1 MFSGGLMR
9 VNIVKRAKRL
19 LTPALGWD
27 TELVVRRARGAEVE
41 TKTGKKYLDF
51 SCGTATTN
59 IGHCHPK
66 VISAAKHQMNNL
78 IHAGGVYYYDSLV
91 KVAEELKVITPGAI
105 DMFFFSNSGAEAIE
119 GAMKLAK
126 SVTHRPAILSFR
138 GAFHGRTLGCV
149 SITSSNVKYRKNYEP
164 LLPSVYRAPFANC
177 YRCPYGQHRETCA
190 FECIQFIRDIFNQ
203 EVHPEQT
210 AAIVFEP
217 VQGEGGYIVPP
228 IEFIQFL
235 RDFSR
240 EHGIMLI
247 ADEVQTGFGRTGK
260 WFACDHFGVE
270 PDIIVMAKGIASGF
284 PLSAFGAPSKIMK
297 QWAPGAHGTT
307 FGGNPVSCA
316 AAVATIKAIRD
327 EKMLENCQELSKEAF
342 SRLKKI
348 KNGNPIVGDVRGLGF
363 MIGIE
368 LVDRNGDPNAEA
380 TEKILQ
386 HCLDAGLIL
395 ISCGTHGNVIRFIP
409 PINITREQLNRGLDI
424 LDSALQAV
432 TEEEFEAVHA

>member
-1 MFSGGLMR
+1 MR
-9 VNIVKRAKRL
+9 INVVKRARKY

-41 TKTGKKYLDF
+41 TKSGEKYLDF

-66 VISAAKHQMNNL
+66 VVSAAKHQINNL
-78 IHAGGVYYYDSLV
+78 IHTGGVYFYDSIV
-91 KVAEELKVITPGAI
+91 KVAEELKAITPGAI

-119 GAMKLAK
+119 GALKLAK

-138 GAFHGRTLGCV
+138 GAFHGRTMGCV

-164 LLPSVYRAPFANC
+164 MLPSVYRAPYAYC
-177 YRCPYGQHRETCA
+177 YRCPYGQKRESCA
-190 FECIQFIRDIFNQ
+190 FECIQFIRDVFKH

-210 AAIVFEP
+210 AAIIFEP

-228 IEFIQFL
+228 KEFIQFL
-235 RDFSR
+235 RDFSK

-247 ADEVQTGFGRTGK
+247 ADEVQTGFGRTGR
-260 WFACDHFGVE
+260 WFACEHFGIE

-284 PLSAFGAPSKIMK
+284 PLSAFGAPTKIMR

-316 AAVATIKAIRD
+316 ASVATIKAIR
-327 EKMLENCQELSKEAF
+327 EGKMLENCQALSLEAF
-342 SRLKKI
+342 SKLKKMRDNNTMI
-348 KNGNPIVGDVRGLGF
+348 GDVRGLGF
-363 MIGIE
+363 MIGVE
-368 LVDRNGDPNAEA
+368 LIDKNGAPNAVA
-380 TEKILQ
+380 TEKVVQ
-386 HCLDAGLIL
+386 RCLEAGLIL
-395 ISCGTHGNVIRFIP
+395 ITCGTNGNVIRIIP
-409 PINITREQLNRGLDI
+409 PINITREQLMRGLDI
-424 LDSALQAV
+424 LEAAV
-432 TEEEFEAVHA
+432 EMVTHEELGVVHA

>member
-1 MFSGGLMR
+1 MR
-9 VNIVKRAKRL
+9 VNIVKRARKL

-27 TELVVRRARGAEVE
+27 TELVIRRARGAEVE
-41 TKTGKKYLDF
+41 TKRGKKFLDF

-66 VISAAKHQMNNL
+66 VISAAKHQINNL
-78 IHAGGVYYYDSLV
+78 IHAGGVYFYDSIV
-91 KVAEELKVITPGAI
+91 KVAEELRTITPGAI

-119 GAMKLAK
+119 GAIKLAK

-138 GAFHGRTLGCV
+138 GAFHGRTLGCI

-164 LLPSVYRAPFANC
+164 LLSSVYRAPFAHC
-177 YRCPYGQHRETCA
+177 YRCPYGQHRESCA
-190 FECIQFIRDIFNQ
+190 FECIQFIRDVFKH

-210 AAIVFEP
+210 AAIIFEP

-228 IEFIQFL
+228 PEFIQFL

-260 WFACDHFGVE
+260 WFACDHFGIE

-284 PLSAFGAPSKIMK
+284 PLSAFGAPAKIMK

-316 AAVATIKAIRD
+316 ASVATIKAIRE
-327 EKMLENCQELSKEAF
+327 EKMLENCQRLSTEAF
-342 SRLKKI
+342 SRLKKM
-348 KNGNPIVGDVRGLGF
+348 KNDNPLIGDVRGLGF
-363 MIGIE
+363 MIGVE
-368 LVDRNGDPNAEA
+368 LIDKEGGPNPSA
-380 TEKILQ
+380 TERVLNR
-386 HCLDAGLIL
+386 CLDAGLIL
-395 ISCGTHGNVIRFIP
+395 ITCGTSGNVIRFIP
-409 PINITREQLNRGLDI
+409 PLNITQEQLHRGLDI
-424 LDSALQAV
+424 LEASLQAV
-432 TEEEFEAVHA
+432 AEEQFEVAHA